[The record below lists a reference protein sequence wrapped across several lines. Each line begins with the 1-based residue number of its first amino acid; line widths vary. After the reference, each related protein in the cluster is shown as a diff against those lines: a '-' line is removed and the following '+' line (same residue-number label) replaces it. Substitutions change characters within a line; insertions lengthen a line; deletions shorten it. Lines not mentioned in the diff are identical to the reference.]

1 MKKQLSIK
9 FSPAFLVDS
18 INLNQD
24 IDFNEPQESKKYIPA
39 WYKKLSKF
47 HKSNSISKLHPIN
60 DRGTDGSAASTK
72 LCMPFFDALTCGYMY
87 TLEYDLHVSQDKN
100 GFPVLSWDGD
110 NMIVD
115 KRLMIDVPVPTQHH
129 PLHFGWKV
137 NWYSET
143 PKGYSLLITHPL
155 NRHDLPFTTMSGIID
170 ADLWHTPVFT
180 SFFLKRNFIG
190 IIPKGTPIFQMIPI
204 KREEWALEIDYSNEN
219 IEANQIKDEKR
230 RSLIYAYYKN
240 IIWQR
245 KQYKGKLND

>member
-1 MKKQLSIK
+1 LTPPVPASSEVPEWYKSLSLYGDTNSEK
-9 FSPAFLVDS
+9 
-18 INLNQD
+18 NLNP
-24 IDFNEPQESKKYIPA
+24 NNHA
-39 WYKKLSKF
+39 
-47 HKSNSISKLHPIN
+47 
-60 DRGTDGSAASTK
+60 GTDGTLVATK
-72 LCMPFFDALTCGYMY
+72 KCIPFFDALTSGYMY
-87 TLEYDLHVSQDKN
+87 TLDYDLHVSQDKN
-100 GFPVLSWDGD
+100 GFPTLSWEGG

-129 PLHFGWKV
+129 PMHYGWKV

-204 KREEWALEIDYSNEN
+204 KREDWSLEIDYSNEN
-219 IEANQIKDEKR
+219 IDLNQIKDEKR

-240 IIWQR
+240 VIWQR
-245 KQYKGKLND
+245 KQYKGKI

>member
-1 MKKQLSIK
+1 MKKKDLTVK
-9 FSPAFLVDS
+9 FSPAFILDTGDPLDYS
-18 INLNQD
+18 KI
-24 IDFNEPQESKKYIPA
+24 NEPQESKKYIPS

-47 HKSNSISKLHPIN
+47 HKSNSISKLHPVN

-72 LCMPFFDALTCGYMY
+72 LCMPFFDALTSGYMY
-87 TLEYDLHVSQDKN
+87 TLDYDLHIKQDKN
-100 GFPVLSWDGD
+100 GFPVLSWEGD

-115 KRLMIDVPVPTQHH
+115 KRLMIDVPVPTYHH
-129 PLHFGWKV
+129 PMHYGWKV

-180 SFFLKRNFIG
+180 SFFLKKNFIG

-204 KREEWALEIDYSNEN
+204 KREEWSLEIDYSNKN
-219 IEANQIKDEKR
+219 IEENQIKDEKR

-245 KQYKGKLND
+245 KQYRGKI

>member
-1 MKKQLSIK
+1 MKKKELKVK
-9 FSPAFLVDS
+9 FTPAFIMNTEGTLDHS
-18 INLNQD
+18 N
-24 IDFNEPQESKKYIPA
+24 FNEPQESKRYIPS

-47 HKSNSISKLHPIN
+47 YKSNSINKLHPVN

-72 LCMPFFDALTCGYMY
+72 LCMPFFDALTSGYMY
-87 TLEYDLHVSQDKN
+87 TLDYDLHVSQDKN
-100 GFPVLSWDGD
+100 GFPTLSWEGS

-129 PLHFGWKV
+129 PMHYGWKV

-143 PKGYSLLITHPL
+143 TKGYYLLITHPL

-204 KREEWALEIDYSNEN
+204 KREDWSLEIDYSNKN
-219 IEANQIKDEKR
+219 IEQNQIKDEKR

-240 IIWQR
+240 VIWQR
-245 KQYKGKLND
+245 KQYRGKI

>member
-1 MKKQLSIK
+1 MKKELSVK

-18 INLNQD
+18 TNLNKN
-24 IDFNEPQESKKYIPA
+24 IIFNEPQESKKYIPS
-39 WYKKLSKF
+39 WYRKLSKF
-47 HKSNSISKLHPIN
+47 YKSNSISSLHPIN

-72 LCMPFFDALTCGYMY
+72 LCMPFFDALTSGYMY
-87 TLEYDLHVSQDKN
+87 ALEYDLHVNQDSN
-100 GFPVLSWDGD
+100 GFPVLSWEGD

-204 KREEWALEIDYSNEN
+204 KREEWTLDIDYSNEN
-219 IEANQIKDEKR
+219 IEQNQIKDEKR

-245 KQYKGKLND
+245 KQYKGKI

>member
-1 MKKQLSIK
+1 MKKELKLK
-9 FSPAFLVDS
+9 FSPAFLNNS
-18 INLNQD
+18 NEY
-24 IDFNEPQESKKYIPA
+24 NEPKEAKAYIPN

-47 HKSNSISKLHPIN
+47 HKSNSLNKLHPIN

-100 GFPVLSWDGD
+100 GFPVISWEGD
-110 NMIVD
+110 NMIID
-115 KRLMIDVPVPTQHH
+115 KRIMIDVPVPTQHH

-137 NWYSET
+137 NWYSEA

-155 NRHDLPFTTMSGIID
+155 NRHDLPFTTLSGIID

-190 IIPKGTPIFQMIPI
+190 IIPKGTPIFQIIPI
-204 KREEWALEIDYSNEN
+204 KREDWSLDIDYSSDN
-219 IEANQIKDEKR
+219 IELNQIKDEKR

-245 KQYKGKLND
+245 KQYKGKINDK

>member
-1 MKKQLSIK
+1 MRKKELRVK
-9 FSPAFLVDS
+9 FSPAFVV
-18 INLNQD
+18 N
-24 IDFNEPQESKKYIPA
+24 IDDTANHNNFNEPQESKRHIPS

-47 HKSNSISKLHPIN
+47 YKSNSIGKLHPVN

-72 LCMPFFDALTCGYMY
+72 LCMPFFDALTSGYMY
-87 TLEYDLHVSQDKN
+87 TLDYDLHVNQDKD
-100 GFPVLSWDGD
+100 GFPTLSWEGD

-129 PLHFGWKV
+129 PMHYGWKV

-204 KREEWALEIDYSNEN
+204 KREDWSLEIDYSNEN
-219 IEANQIKDEKR
+219 IDLNQIKDEKR

-240 IIWQR
+240 VIWQR
-245 KQYKGKLND
+245 KQYKGKI

>member
-1 MKKQLSIK
+1 
-9 FSPAFLVDS
+9 
-18 INLNQD
+18 
-24 IDFNEPQESKKYIPA
+24 
-39 WYKKLSKF
+39 
-47 HKSNSISKLHPIN
+47 
-60 DRGTDGSAASTK
+60 
-72 LCMPFFDALTCGYMY
+72 MY
-87 TLEYDLHVSQDKN
+87 TLDYDLHVSQDKN
-100 GFPVLSWDGD
+100 GFPVLSWEGD

-129 PLHFGWKV
+129 PMHYGWKV

-170 ADLWHTPVFT
+170 SDLWHTPVFT

-204 KREEWALEIDYSNEN
+204 KREEWSLEIDYSNDN
-219 IEANQIKDEKR
+219 IEQNQIKDEKR

-245 KQYKGKLND
+245 KQYRGKI